1 MATISSP
8 GIGSNLDVNGII
20 SKLMSVESQPLT
32 ALQKKEASYQAKLSA
47 YGMLKGALS
56 SFQGAVS
63 SLSSPS
69 TFQTLNA
76 TSSDSSVFTA
86 SASSSAAAGNYSISV
101 GTLAQAQSLS
111 SAAQA
116 STTTSIGTGASTTL
130 TFQFGTISGGTLAN
144 GVYAGASFSQDATQ
158 ATGTV
163 VIDNTNNSLQGV
175 RDAINAANIGVT
187 ASIVNDG
194 NATSPYHL
202 VLTST
207 NTGLSKSMKIT
218 SSGGDASITNLLGYD
233 PTGTQNLTQATV
245 AQNASLT
252 MNGIAITS
260 ASNTVTDAI
269 SGVTLNLAKA
279 NSSANLSLSNNTSAV
294 TTAVIGF
301 VKAYNDLNSTLD
313 NLTSYDATT
322 KKGGLLLGD
331 SATQAIQTRLR
342 STMGA
347 ALSGLGNNTI
357 TNLSQIGIAYQKDGS
372 LTLDNAKLQSALSS
386 NFNDFAQLFSAYGK
400 TTDSLVS
407 YVGSGS
413 NSQPGSYAV
422 SVTSLATQGNVVGSD
437 KATQARQTGS
447 VAANTTIT
455 AGVND
460 TITLAV
466 DGGTPITATLTAGTY
481 TAATLATEVRTQI
494 NNALTAAGQSSQ
506 VAVTENNGTVSI
518 TSNKFGS
525 ASSIG
530 AVTGNGAAD
539 LLGVAPVNSTVAVI
553 QTGVNDQLAMTLN
566 GVTANVTLAAGTYTA
581 DTLAAQI
588 QAAVNGTAA
597 FSLSGGSVSVKQSGD
612 VLTITSNKY
621 GSSSAVGVS
630 SGDGITNLFGS
641 APTATVG
648 ADVAGTINGVTAK
661 GSGQNLIGLTGLQ
674 GKAVG
679 SDKGTQA
686 QRTGSAAAGLT
697 ITAGVND
704 TITLAVDGAAP
715 ITATL
720 TAGSYSADTL
730 AAEVQTQI
738 NNALTT
744 AGQSGQVTVSQSSG
758 IINITSNKFGALSA
772 VGGVSSNGASNL
784 LGATQTN
791 STVTTISTG
800 VNDQLTLAIDGVTAT
815 ITLAAGTY
823 SASALASQLQ
833 TAINTKDT
841 FSSAGKSV
849 SVTQSGDV
857 FTLTSNSSGTGST
870 VHITG
875 GSASASVF
883 GVAPTET
890 AGSAT
895 SNAAGD
901 LNVQILGGSA
911 GSRGTLNYS
920 RGYGYNLS
928 QLMDSFLSSTG
939 PIASSTDSANKSIA
953 DLQKQADELNVRL
966 TATEKHYRAQFTAL
980 DQLVGQ
986 MTTTSN
992 FLTQQLASL
1001 SKLSSQ

>member
-8 GIGSNLDVNGII
+8 GIGSNLDVNGIVA
-20 SKLMSVESQPLT
+20 KLMSVDSQPLT
-32 ALQKKEASYQAKLSA
+32 VLQKKEASYQAKLSA
-47 YGMLKGALS
+47 YGTLKGALS
-56 SFQGAVS
+56 SFQNAVT
-63 SLSSPS
+63 SLASPS

-76 TSSDSSVFTA
+76 ISSDSSVFTA
-86 SASSSAAAGNYSISV
+86 SASSSAVAGNYSVSV

-111 SAAQA
+111 SAAQS
-116 STTTSIGTGASTTL
+116 STTSSIGTGTSTTL
-130 TFQFGTISGGTLAN
+130 TFQFGTISGGTLTN

-163 VIDNTNNSLQGV
+163 VIDSTNNSLQGI
-175 RDAINAANIGVT
+175 RDAINAAHIGVT

-202 VLTST
+202 VLASS

-233 PTGTQNLTQATV
+233 PTGTQNLTQATA

-252 MNGIAITS
+252 VNGISITS

-279 NSSANLSLSNNTSAV
+279 NSSANLALSNNTSAV

-301 VKAYNDLNSTLD
+301 VGAYNDLNSTLD
-313 NLTSYDATT
+313 KLTSYDATT
-322 KKGGLLLGD
+322 KTGGLLLGD

-342 STMGA
+342 STLGA

-357 TNLSQIGIAYQKDGS
+357 TNLSQIGVAYQKDGS
-372 LTLDNAKLQSALSS
+372 LTVDNAKLQSALSS
-386 NFNDFAQLFSAYGK
+386 NFGDFAQLFSAYGK

-407 YVGSGS
+407 YVSSGS

-422 SVTSLATQGNVVGSD
+422 SVTSLATQGNVAGSN

-460 TITLAV
+460 TITLPV
-466 DGGTPITATLTAGTY
+466 DGGAPITATLTAGSY
-481 TAATLATEVRTQI
+481 TAATLAAEVQTQI
-494 NNALTAAGQSSQ
+494 NNALTTAGQSSR
-506 VAVTENNGTVSI
+506 VTVTESSGTISL
-518 TSNKFGS
+518 TSNSFGS

-530 AVTGNGAAD
+530 SVTGNGATD
-539 LLGVAPVNSTVAVI
+539 LLGGAPTNSTVAI
-553 QTGVNDQLAMTLN
+553 IKTGVNDQLTMTLN
-566 GVTANVTLAAGTYTA
+566 GVTATVTLAAGTYTS

-588 QAAVNGTAA
+588 QAAVNGTPA
-597 FSLSGGSVSVKQSGD
+597 FSLSGASVSVKQSGD
-612 VLTITSNKY
+612 VLTITSSKY
-621 GSSSAVGVS
+621 GSSSAVSVS
-630 SGDGITNLFGS
+630 GGNGITNLFGS
-641 APTATVG
+641 APTATAG
-648 ADVAGTINGVTAK
+648 LDVAGTINGIAAR
-661 GSGQNLIGLTGLQ
+661 GSGQSLIGTTGLQ
-674 GKAVG
+674 GKVAG

-686 QRTGSAAAGLT
+686 QRIGSAAAGLT

-720 TAGSYSADTL
+720 TAGSYTSDTL

-744 AGQSGQVTVSQSSG
+744 AGQSGQVTVGQSGG
-758 IINITSNKFGALSA
+758 IISITSNTFGAASA
-772 VGGVSSNGASNL
+772 VGGVSGNGVSNL

-800 VNDQLTLAIDGVTAT
+800 VNDQLTLSVDGVTAT
-815 ITLAAGTY
+815 VTLAAGTY
-823 SASALASQLQ
+823 SASALASQIQ
-833 TAINTKDT
+833 SAINTKDT
-841 FSSAGKSV
+841 FSTAGKSV

-857 FTLTSNSSGTGST
+857 FTITSNGSGTGST
-870 VHITG
+870 VHISG
-875 GSASASVF
+875 GSASTNIF
-883 GVAPTET
+883 GAAPTET
-890 AGSAT
+890 AGSAS
-895 SNAAGD
+895 SNSAGD

-928 QLMDSFLSSTG
+928 QLLDSFLSSTG

-986 MTTTSN
+986 MTTTSS